1 MLDAPSPPFP
11 SQPGPGGDSV
21 DPFILSTVTFDSRG
35 PCRGALRSCTPRAS
49 TTLPAS
55 ALEPGA
61 RTRTHVL
68 GVGRA
73 VESECPECHRQLM
86 PRYAAGSSP
95 QSPENEAAAG
105 RHRPA
110 RATTA
115 IRRVSHCQLTST
127 LQPLA
132 IAALPVCLEVVHA
145 CQNAMTRIINRNL
158 RYLNSAAHCNGS
170 ECQIMLRPQMQ

>member
-1 MLDAPSPPFP
+1 MTLLL
-11 SQPGPGGDSV
+11 QPGPGGDSV

-61 RTRTHVL
+61 RTRTPVL

-86 PRYAAGSSP
+86 PRLCGGLLATIPRERSRRRATSTCPRHNGHP
-95 QSPENEAAAG
+95 TRLTLPTDKHAAAACY
-105 RHRPA
+105 RPA
-110 RATTA
+110 CLSGSRPCLPKCYDKDHQSQPALFELC
-115 IRRVSHCQLTST
+115 SS
-127 LQPLA
+127 LQW
-132 IAALPVCLEVVHA
+132 
-145 CQNAMTRIINRNL
+145 
-158 RYLNSAAHCNGS
+158 
-170 ECQIMLRPQMQ
+170 